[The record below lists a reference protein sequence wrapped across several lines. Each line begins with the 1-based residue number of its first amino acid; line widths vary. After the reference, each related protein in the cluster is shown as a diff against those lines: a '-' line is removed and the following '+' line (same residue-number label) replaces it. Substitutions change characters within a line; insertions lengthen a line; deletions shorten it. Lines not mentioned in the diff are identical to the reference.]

1 MNATPI
7 PILRLG
13 RILLAGLAGELDDK
27 TAVLF
32 GEELAEQIAGCSATG
47 VLLDVSKLEIIDS
60 FAARVLTELATAA
73 GLLGARVVI
82 AGMQPAV
89 AVTLVHLGVN
99 LPGLS
104 TALNAEQGM
113 RMLTTAAHGTRADGP
128 GQCPSR

>member
-1 MNATPI
+1 MSVTQV

-27 TAVLF
+27 TAVAF
-32 GEELAEQIAGCSATG
+32 GEELTEQIVDSSANG

-60 FAARVLTELATAA
+60 FAARVLTELAAAA

-82 AGMQPAV
+82 TGMQPAV
-89 AVTLVHLGVN
+89 AITLVHLGVN

-113 RMLTTAAHGTRADGP
+113 RMLVAAAHGPRADGP
-128 GQCPSR
+128 A

>member
-1 MNATPI
+1 MSVTQI

-13 RILLAGLAGELDDK
+13 RILIAGLAGELDDK
-27 TAVLF
+27 TAVAF
-32 GEELAEQIAGCSATG
+32 GEELTQQIVECSANG

-60 FAARVLTELATAA
+60 FAARVLTELAAAA

-89 AVTLVHLGVN
+89 AITLVHLGVN

-113 RMLTTAAHGTRADGP
+113 RMLARGGPRADGP
-128 GQCPSR
+128 A